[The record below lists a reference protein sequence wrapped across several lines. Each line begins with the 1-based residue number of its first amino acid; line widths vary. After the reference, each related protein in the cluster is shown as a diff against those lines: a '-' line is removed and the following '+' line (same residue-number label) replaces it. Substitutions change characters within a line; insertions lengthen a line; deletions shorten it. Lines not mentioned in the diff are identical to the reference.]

1 MNEPTVCHVSGDAL
15 AKSAKWIKERD
26 NLLHEAFTTSKVEN
40 QEQLEYCGDL
50 YTRMSKHVKVL
61 EKERKELTDPLNAVK
76 KEIMDQEK
84 ELRANLEAERDR
96 LKKLNDGY
104 ATKLAMEAEK
114 ARREAEA
121 EARERAMKEA
131 LEAEEARAVFGDE
144 VQMSEPEPVVE
155 AYVPEPEKLSGNRVV
170 KRWEFSMSDSSM
182 VPTDYLV
189 LNEKAVRAF
198 IKMQESMGKDPV
210 LPGIKFSARMSV
222 ESK

>member
-26 NLLHEAFTTSKVEN
+26 DLIRKAFTVSKVES
-40 QEQLEYCGDL
+40 QEQLDEAGAL
-50 YTRMSKHVKVL
+50 YTAMSKHVKVL

-76 KEIMDQEK
+76 KE
-84 ELRANLEAERDR
+84 LRANLEAERDR
-96 LKKLNDGY
+96 LKKLNDAY
-104 ATKLAMEAEK
+104 ATKQEMEKEK

-131 LEAEEARAVFGDE
+131 MEAEEARALFGDE
-144 VQMSEPEPVVE
+144 VQMAEPEPVVE